1 MNMSTPHIIRQQ
13 YLDVEVNGTES
24 EGKALLQS
32 LPDFYQSSLQ
42 PALERVFNRYASLD
56 EHLIFER
63 LEIDVGS
70 LTIERFEHDLTEQ
83 VVQVV
88 EKYFL
93 EHLPPP
99 GTTLPGNRSG
109 QVQQLT
115 ENQSIQDAFIYF
127 LKTGSLPWSFQLPV
141 GKTLEQ
147 AMLDV
152 WRDAEIPEA
161 DLRFFKAMMMSVL
174 ASVNPRKRLVQ
185 QFSLAFLGI
194 LLTRLSL
201 QSKQAIDKVLPI
213 LRASVESPI
222 DIKYFERQL
231 WETVFAEVVFGTSL
245 TDITLVAET
254 WHSLSV
260 SKRSLTA
267 LARLLEHHWPGTV
280 SDFSVG
286 AEKHTAG
293 VSPDSIAAEKKLSA
307 GDEPPETT
315 QALKNNVDKKNKPA
329 KKNSPEFPASEKH
342 GKDSS
347 SAQQDN
353 NGQADAS
360 QSTVFN
366 AEKIQSDITEHVDI
380 KDGIYLDCA
389 GLVLLHPFLPQFF
402 EALGIA
408 ADDKLLQPD
417 RALCLLHFLATGQSV
432 APEYALILPK
442 ILCNVPLEMPVEADV
457 ELTDT
462 EREETTVLLDTVIR
476 YWDALRNTSLD
487 GLRGTFL
494 VRSGKLSM
502 REDGD
507 WLLQVEAKSYDIL
520 LDQLPWSIGMIKL
533 PWMQRMLRVDWVC

>member
-1 MNMSTPHIIRQQ
+1 MSTPHIIRQQ

-32 LPDFYQSSLQ
+32 LPDFCQRSLQ
-42 PALERVFNRYASLD
+42 PALARVLDRYSPHD
-56 EHLIFER
+56 RHLVFER
-63 LEIDVGS
+63 LEIDLGS

-83 VVQVV
+83 VVQAV

-99 GTTLPGNRSG
+99 GTALPGNRSG

-115 ENQSIQDAFIYF
+115 EHQSIQDAFIYF
-127 LKTGSLPWSFQLPV
+127 LKTGSLPWSFQLPA

-147 AMLDV
+147 SMLDA

-174 ASVNPRKRLVQ
+174 VSVNPRKRLVR

-194 LLTRLSL
+194 LLARLSL
-201 QSKQAIDKVLPI
+201 QAKQAIDKVLPI
-213 LRASVESPI
+213 LRDLVVSAI

-231 WETVFAEVVFGTSL
+231 WETVFAEVALGHSL
-245 TDITLVAET
+245 TDKTLVAEA
-254 WHSLSV
+254 WHSLPV
-260 SKRSLTA
+260 SKPSLAA
-267 LARLLEHHWPGTV
+267 LASLLEHYWPGTV

-286 AEKHTAG
+286 AEKHTARA
-293 VSPDSIAAEKKLSA
+293 SPDSIAAEKLSV

-329 KKNSPEFPASEKH
+329 KKNPPEFHIIEKQ

-347 SAQQDN
+347 LAQQDN

-366 AEKIQSDITEHVDI
+366 AEKIQSDLNEHVDI

-402 EALGIA
+402 EALGLA

-417 RALCLLHFLATGQSV
+417 RALCLLHFLATGQLV

-442 ILCNVPLEMPVEADV
+442 ILCNMPLEMPVEADV
-457 ELTDT
+457 ELTNA
-462 EREETTVLLDTVIR
+462 ERVEATVLLDTVIR
-476 YWDALRNTSLD
+476 YWDTLRNTSAD
-487 GLRGTFL
+487 GLRGNFL
-494 VRSGKLSM
+494 VRPGKVSL

-507 WLLQVEAKSYDIL
+507 WLLQVESKSYDIL
-520 LDQLPWSIGMIKL
+520 LDQLPWGIGMIKL
-533 PWMQRMLRVDWVC
+533 PWMQRMLRVEWVC